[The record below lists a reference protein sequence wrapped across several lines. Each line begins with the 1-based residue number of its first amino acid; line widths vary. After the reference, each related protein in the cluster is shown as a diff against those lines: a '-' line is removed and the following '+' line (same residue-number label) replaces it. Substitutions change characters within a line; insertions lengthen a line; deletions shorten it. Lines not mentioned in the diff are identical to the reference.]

1 MKKWLKVLGYV
12 MISTMLLVGFASQ
25 NGLAM
30 FKPDCSVPELTADAV
45 KAGKVTANYARVKN
59 GKIVFGKSPTAYSPN
74 TLNRILNG
82 YGLALLSE
90 AVPQVQKASKSF
102 VRIRNGKAVFGTKAT
117 AYSPDV
123 LNTILEGYGI
133 TFPLESA
140 KGMTDP
146 PSYAKVEGGKIIFG
160 TKATAYSPEEFNM
173 LLSAYCLPEEEEV
186 PPEPVEVEPEV
197 ITPKEEPPVVEEVKP
212 IPTPCPD
219 ADNDGVCDQD
229 DDCPDTPKAAF
240 VNERGCWVIENL
252 LFDYDKSEIRPQYY
266 PDLDNVVKVLK
277 ENPYLNIE
285 IQGHTCNIGSKR
297 YNKPLSERRAKAVY
311 NYFVQRGIDSGRL
324 STIGYWFS
332 IPAASNDTEEG
343 RAQNRRVELHPIR

>member
-30 FKPDCSVPELTADAV
+30 FKPPCSVPELTADAV
-45 KAGKVTANYARVKN
+45 KAGKVTANYAKVKN
-59 GKIVFGKSPTAYSPN
+59 GEIVFGKSPTAYSPD

-82 YGLALLSE
+82 YGLELLSE
-90 AVPQVQKASKSF
+90 AVPQVQRASESYVSIK
-102 VRIRNGKAVFGTKAT
+102 NGKAVFGTKAT

-123 LNTILEGYGI
+123 LNTILEGYGLE
-133 TFPLESA
+133 FPLESA

-146 PSYAKVEGGKIIFG
+146 PSYAKVRDGKIVFG

-173 LLSAYCLPEEEEV
+173 LLSAYCLPEEESMS
-186 PPEPVEVEPEV
+186 EPVVEVEPEE
-197 ITPKEEPPVVEEVKP
+197 TPEDEMPAEEQVKP
-212 IPTPCPD
+212 IPTEVCPD
-219 ADNDGVCDQD
+219 ADNDGVCDQN

-240 VNERGCWVIENL
+240 VNDRGCWVIENL
-252 LFDYDKSEIRPQYY
+252 LFDYDKSKIRAQYY
-266 PDLDNVVKVLK
+266 PDLDNVVRVLK

-311 NYFVQRGIDSGRL
+311 DYFVQRGIDSGRL